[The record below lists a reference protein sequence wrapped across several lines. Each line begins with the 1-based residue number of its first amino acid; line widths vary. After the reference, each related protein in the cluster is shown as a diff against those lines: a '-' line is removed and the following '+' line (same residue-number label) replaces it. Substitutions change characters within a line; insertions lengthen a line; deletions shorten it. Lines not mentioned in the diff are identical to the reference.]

1 MKRIEQIVVIF
12 IAAALAIPSYWFF
25 WTLAGGGGYNK
36 RIKPMK
42 NSRKLDSPKRPIIEK
57 KKKRLV
63 NSDSHDNANS
73 DVLVSAVISPYLL
86 THLHHILQQSEYYA
100 QKDGRKSHAA
110 NFAKLRKVLCLDARS
125 MADASAKEIKD
136 VDNDLSNNKYNEQNV
151 A

>member
-1 MKRIEQIVVIF
+1 MCILLIGKYYVPINELVYC
-12 IAAALAIPSYWFF
+12 S
-25 WTLAGGGGYNK
+25 
-36 RIKPMK
+36 MK
-42 NSRKLDSPKRPIIEK
+42 NSRKIDSPKRSIIDK

-63 NSDSHDNANS
+63 NSDFHDNENS

-86 THLHHILQQSEYYA
+86 THLHQILQQSEYYA

-136 VDNDLSNNKYNEQNV
+136 TDNDLSINKYSEQNV

>member
-1 MKRIEQIVVIF
+1 MSVLTNCF
-12 IAAALAIPSYWFF
+12 YC
-25 WTLAGGGGYNK
+25 
-36 RIKPMK
+36 PMK
-42 NSRKLDSPKRPIIEK
+42 NPRKLDPPKRSIIDK

-63 NSDSHDNANS
+63 NSDSHDHENS

-125 MADASAKEIKD
+125 MVDASAKEIED
-136 VDNDLSNNKYNEQNV
+136 VDNDLYNNKYNEQNV

>member
-1 MKRIEQIVVIF
+1 MSVLINCF
-12 IAAALAIPSYWFF
+12 YC
-25 WTLAGGGGYNK
+25 
-36 RIKPMK
+36 PMK
-42 NSRKLDSPKRPIIEK
+42 NSGKLDSPKRSIIDK
-57 KKKRLV
+57 KKKRLI
-63 NSDSHDNANS
+63 NSDSSDNENS
-73 DVLVSAVISPYLL
+73 DVLVSAVISPFLL

-136 VDNDLSNNKYNEQNV
+136 TDNDLSINKYNQQNV

>member
-1 MKRIEQIVVIF
+1 
-12 IAAALAIPSYWFF
+12 
-25 WTLAGGGGYNK
+25 
-36 RIKPMK
+36 MK
-42 NSRKLDSPKRPIIEK
+42 NSRKIDSPKRSIIDK
-57 KKKRLV
+57 PKKRLV
-63 NSDSHDNANS
+63 NSDSHDNENS

-151 A
+151 AWSNSLLINRF

>member
-1 MKRIEQIVVIF
+1 
-12 IAAALAIPSYWFF
+12 
-25 WTLAGGGGYNK
+25 
-36 RIKPMK
+36 MK
-42 NSRKLDSPKRPIIEK
+42 NSRKIDSPKRSIIDK
-57 KKKRLV
+57 PKKRLV
-63 NSDSHDNANS
+63 NSDSLDNENS

-136 VDNDLSNNKYNEQNV
+136 ADNDLSINKYNEHNV
-151 A
+151 AWSNNLLISRL

>member
-1 MKRIEQIVVIF
+1 
-12 IAAALAIPSYWFF
+12 
-25 WTLAGGGGYNK
+25 
-36 RIKPMK
+36 MK
-42 NSRKLDSPKRPIIEK
+42 NSRKLDSPKRSIIGK
-57 KKKRLV
+57 TKKRLI
-63 NSDSHDNANS
+63 NSDSHDTENS

-86 THLHHILQQSEYYA
+86 THLHQILQQSEYYA

-136 VDNDLSNNKYNEQNV
+136 TDNDLSINKYNEQNV

>member
-1 MKRIEQIVVIF
+1 
-12 IAAALAIPSYWFF
+12 
-25 WTLAGGGGYNK
+25 
-36 RIKPMK
+36 MK
-42 NSRKLDSPKRPIIEK
+42 NSRKIDSPKRSIIDTP
-57 KKKRLV
+57 KKRLV
-63 NSDSHDNANS
+63 NSDSHDTENS

-100 QKDGRKSHAA
+100 QKDGRKSQAA

>member
-1 MKRIEQIVVIF
+1 MSVLSNCF
-12 IAAALAIPSYWFF
+12 YC
-25 WTLAGGGGYNK
+25 T
-36 RIKPMK
+36 MK
-42 NSRKLDSPKRPIIEK
+42 NSRKLDSTKRSIIDK

-63 NSDSHDNANS
+63 NADSHENENS

-136 VDNDLSNNKYNEQNV
+136 MDNDFSKNKYNEQNV

>member
-1 MKRIEQIVVIF
+1 
-12 IAAALAIPSYWFF
+12 
-25 WTLAGGGGYNK
+25 
-36 RIKPMK
+36 MK
-42 NSRKLDSPKRPIIEK
+42 NSRKLDSPNRSIIDK

-63 NSDSHDNANS
+63 NSDDNENS

-136 VDNDLSNNKYNEQNV
+136 ADNDLSIDKYNEQNV

>member
-1 MKRIEQIVVIF
+1 MSASINCF
-12 IAAALAIPSYWFF
+12 YC
-25 WTLAGGGGYNK
+25 
-36 RIKPMK
+36 PMK
-42 NSRKLDSPKRPIIEK
+42 NSRKLDSPKRLIIDK
-57 KKKRLV
+57 KKKKLV
-63 NSDSHDNANS
+63 NSDSHDNENS

-86 THLHHILQQSEYYA
+86 THLHHILQQSEFYA

-136 VDNDLSNNKYNEQNV
+136 VDNDLSINKYNEQNV

>member
-1 MKRIEQIVVIF
+1 MSASINYF
-12 IAAALAIPSYWFF
+12 YCA
-25 WTLAGGGGYNK
+25 
-36 RIKPMK
+36 MK
-42 NSRKLDSPKRPIIEK
+42 NSRKHDSPKRSFIDK

-63 NSDSHDNANS
+63 NSDSHDTENS

-136 VDNDLSNNKYNEQNV
+136 ADNDLSINKYNEQNV
-151 A
+151 AWSNNLLISRF

>member
-1 MKRIEQIVVIF
+1 VYIISKEIMSVSINC
-12 IAAALAIPSYWFF
+12 LYC
-25 WTLAGGGGYNK
+25 
-36 RIKPMK
+36 PMK
-42 NSRKLDSPKRPIIEK
+42 NSRKLDSPNRSIIDK

-63 NSDSHDNANS
+63 NSDSHDHENS

-100 QKDGRKSHAA
+100 QRDGRKSHAA

-125 MADASAKEIKD
+125 MADASAKEIKETD
-136 VDNDLSNNKYNEQNV
+136 YDLSINKYNEQNV